1 MRVKEP
7 NQRETEHWEKTGRP
21 GTTASMTQAGES
33 GDKGDRGQRDAE
45 AHAGHAVPDTA
56 LSRFY
61 QLKIP
66 NDFFDL

>member
-1 MRVKEP
+1 
-7 NQRETEHWEKTGRP
+7 
-21 GTTASMTQAGES
+21 MTQAGES
-33 GDKGDRGQRDAE
+33 GDKGDRGQIDAE